1 MRKASCLFFDGSR
14 SSGRD
19 SARGVDAWGRM
30 AFWPGSLSYN
40 FKLVNSV
47 NQGRSRSL
55 RHADTLDGNETAVE
69 KSGPWANLQARLIV
83 QVEKPSCECEPVTVD
98 K

>member
-1 MRKASCLFFDGSR
+1 
-14 SSGRD
+14 
-19 SARGVDAWGRM
+19 M

-40 FKLVNSV
+40 VKFASSV
-47 NQGRSRSL
+47 RQGRSSSL

-69 KSGPWANLQARLIV
+69 KSGPWANLQAGLIV

-98 K
+98 KWGWWARRFFYGLFGFGMQQ